1 MWQLGTLVGAPVGI
15 GLVAGIAVPAMI
27 IGIPVWVGRKIHN
40 RMKDSSRHKRN
51 VAVTGGVLAAV
62 VISPVLAGLAVGLG
76 VPVLLAYVYGVVPIS
91 LCRSGGCGLST
102 SASGVRIDFDED
114 SESLEPSAVITH
126 NGLTRQSTRSNGES
140 PEFFHF
146 KVNDSTVVKMSKALS
161 HHIFCYR
168 FWLKSWCS
176 VHRGSLSRLFVG
188 LCRSDSPW
196 LKS

>member
-27 IGIPVWVGRKIHN
+27 IGTQSLSPILNPAKIYAEVENEVCIFLIGIPVWVGRKIHN

-102 SASGVRIDFDED
+102 SASGVKIDFDED
-114 SESLEPSAVITH
+114 NESLEPSAVITH

-140 PEFFHF
+140 RDNVCH
-146 KVNDSTVVKMSKALS
+146 TV
-161 HHIFCYR
+161 H
-168 FWLKSWCS
+168 LKIS
-176 VHRGSLSRLFVG
+176 VFVI
-188 LCRSDSPW
+188 DV
-196 LKS
+196 